1 MSSTGAAH
9 VLLGRDAELA
19 ALLRAVANPPAHVTV
34 TGEPGIG
41 KTRLLTEFR
50 RHRLLAGRTVL
61 SARCEPLRKPFPLG
75 PVIEAVAKAPLA
87 PVADRLSPVAGVLRA
102 LLPELVPVLPA
113 PPHPLGA
120 ELTRHQIF
128 RALREV
134 LAVCG
139 HPVLVLDDVEHA
151 DADTLDFL
159 RFLTGT
165 QPENLAVVTTAAE
178 EAPCG
183 SPARIVLRPW
193 DLEEVDRFARAALG
207 RAALPPG
214 FAEDLR
220 HRTGGLPGLVRE
232 LLCHGS
238 PPDASAAE
246 LALPPRVRDS
256 VRDRLARLGSAGAEV
271 LAAAA
276 VLDEPARERA
286 LAAVSCLPGDAVS
299 TAVED
304 AVRSALLVA
313 SAGRYRIRYPLVAQ
327 AILASVAGT
336 RRRRLHARAAAFLS
350 TGEHEPARVAQH
362 YRQAFELDHWTQ
374 WTDAAVDLAA
384 GEDDVDEV
392 VRLLEQALDDPELP
406 AAARERFA
414 VRLSHEMHH
423 GLVRGETLARLRA
436 IVRESSLSKGARG
449 EIRMNLGRAMVTQSG
464 EIDAGR
470 HEIELAAA
478 ELTQRSAVL
487 ARGLMTLA
495 MPHVGAMPM
504 KVNLRWL
511 EKAELASKGVADVE
525 LMAAAMANRVST
537 RMQVADPGVW
547 SVIEALPQSPASP
560 EVRRQ
565 LGRTYINLAD
575 AAVWNG
581 HHAVARSYLDTA
593 RRLISGDRQPY
604 LDALAAG
611 TELRLNVMT
620 GQWSDVA
627 EDARVLIERVGEA
640 SSLAA
645 EPLLALGWL
654 ALEQARPTAALHNF
668 ENAFALSTGTVPLQA
683 SAFAGRAAVH
693 LAAHDAAAARTVA
706 GYGIE
711 AVRAKGNWVWAAELM
726 PFATRALLETGGT
739 EPARSTLAE
748 YEQGVSGRDA
758 PLAKAAALVCRGLIA
773 RADGELATAAD
784 LLRRAGECYRA
795 LPHPYSAA
803 TADERA
809 AECFAEL
816 GDHQS
821 AIDLMTAAESAFS
834 GLSAA
839 ADALRCRRVLRRFD
853 TTLPRRGRKGYG
865 EALSPRE
872 LEVARLAAR
881 NLTNREIAE
890 QLFLSPRTVEI
901 HIGKALRKLGL
912 PSRKVLGEALDRA
925 SLTG

>member
-19 ALLRAVANPPAHVTV
+19 ALVRAVTSPPAHVAV
-34 TGEPGIG
+34 VGEPDAG
-41 KTRLLTEFR
+41 KTRLLAELP
-50 RHRLLAGRTVL
+50 RHRLLADRTVL
-61 SARCEPLRKPFPLG
+61 SARCEPLRKPLPLG
-75 PVIEAVAKAPLA
+75 PVLEAVAKAPLA

-102 LLPELVPVLPA
+102 VLPELIPVLPA
-113 PPHPLGA
+113 PPQPLGA

-134 LAVCG
+134 LVACG
-139 HPVLVLDDVEHA
+139 RTVLVLDDAEHA
-151 DADTLDFL
+151 DEDTLDFL
-159 RFLTGT
+159 RFLTGA
-165 QPENLAVVTTAAE
+165 QPQELAVVTSSVE
-178 EAPCG
+178 ETPHGAPV
-183 SPARIVLRPW
+183 RIALRPW
-193 DLEEVDRFARAALG
+193 TRADVERFARTALG
-207 RAALPPG
+207 TAALPPG
-214 FAEDLR
+214 FAEDLCD
-220 HRTGGLPGLVRE
+220 RTGGLPGVVRE
-232 LLCHGS
+232 LLRRGS
-238 PPDASAAE
+238 PADASVAE
-246 LALPPRVRDS
+246 LALPPRVRAS
-256 VRDRLARLGSAGAEV
+256 VRDRMARLGPAGAEV
-271 LAAAA
+271 LAVAA
-276 VLDEPARERA
+276 VLGEPAREHAIAA
-286 LAAVSCLPGDAVS
+286 LSRLPEDTAS
-299 TAVED
+299 AAVED
-304 AVRSALLVA
+304 AVRAVLLVET
-313 SAGRYRIRYPLVAQ
+313 AGRYRVRHPLAAQ
-327 AILASVAGT
+327 AILESIPGT
-336 RRRRLHARAAAFLS
+336 RCRRLHARAAAFLA
-350 TGEHEPARVAQH
+350 TEGQPPARVAKH
-362 YRQAFELDHWTQ
+362 YREAFEIGNWTQ
-374 WTDAAVDLAA
+374 WTGTAVDRAA

-392 VRLLEQALDDPELP
+392 VRLLEEALDDPELP

-423 GLVRGETLARLRA
+423 GLVRAATLTRLRA
-436 IVRESSLSKGARG
+436 IVHERALSKGARG

-478 ELTQRSAVL
+478 DLTQRSAVL

-495 MPHVGAMPM
+495 MPHVGAVPL

-511 EKAELASKGVADVE
+511 ERAELASKGVADVE

-547 SVIEALPQSPASP
+547 SVIDALPRAPASP

-581 HHAVARSYLDTA
+581 HHAVAQSYLDTA

-620 GQWSDVA
+620 GRWSRVA
-627 EDARVLIERVGEA
+627 EDARLLIGRVGEA

-654 ALEQARPTAALHNF
+654 DLEQARPTAALRNF

-706 GYGIE
+706 GYGID
-711 AVRAKGNWVWAAELM
+711 ALRAKGNWVWAAELM
-726 PFATRALLETGGT
+726 PFATRALLETGDT
-739 EPARSTLAE
+739 ECARSTLAE

-758 PLAKAAALVCRGLIA
+758 PLAKAAATVCRGLIA

-784 LLRRAGECYRA
+784 LLRRAGESYRA
-795 LPHPYSAA
+795 LPHPYFAA
-803 TADERA
+803 SADERA

-821 AIDLMTAAESAFS
+821 AIDLMTAAEAAFG
-834 GLSAA
+834 GLTAS

-912 PSRKVLGEALDRA
+912 PSRKVLSEALERS